1 MSKILY
7 YKVAS
12 LYSSMV
18 RLVITEKGI
27 KDIEYKLVDLDHKQ
41 NLSPEYIAINPKGQV
56 PTFVVDGQSITE
68 SLDISMWL
76 ESHYSSPSLLP
87 GETSARSR
95 VIADLA
101 ELYEINFFAMLFGIP
116 TQERVAKERD
126 SKEAVIKENIE
137 AAERQMKEHPELRER
152 YEKRLEIYRAKTG
165 RIVEPAYVQENW
177 KKLGKL
183 LDKFEESL
191 NKGKFLSQENDYS
204 LLDAHATAVLARLI
218 KVDKENEIQAR
229 PRLSEYW
236 SRIQERDSF
245 KKVYDRPINMW

>member
-1 MSKILY
+1 
-7 YKVAS
+7 
-12 LYSSMV
+12 MV
-18 RLVITEKGI
+18 RLVIAEKGI
-27 KDIEYKLVDLDHKQ
+27 EDIEYKLVDLDHKQ

-56 PTFVVDGQSITE
+56 PAFVVDGQSITE

-95 VIADLA
+95 VMADLA

-116 TQERVAKERD
+116 TQDRVAKEREY
-126 SKEAVIKENIE
+126 KEAIFRENIE
-137 AAERQMKEHPELRER
+137 EAERQMKEHPELREQ
-152 YEKRLEIYRAKTG
+152 YEKRLETYRTKTS
-165 RIVEPAYVQENW
+165 RLVEPAYVQENW
-177 KKLGKL
+177 KKLGNL

-191 NKGKFLSQENDYS
+191 TKGNFLSQEDDYS

-229 PRLSEYW
+229 PKLSEYW
-236 SRIQERDSF
+236 SRVQKRDSF
-245 KKVYDRPINMW
+245 KKVYDRPITMW